1 MSAADVHR
9 MRLPA
14 AVSARATAGAAL
26 VVLAAGAVLA
36 AAVTGTP
43 LPAVPLPGVA
53 AAAARHL
60 RGTWAAVVGTG
71 AAVVAPVAVIGPG
84 APGPAVAALGVGV
97 LAAGLGWWWRQ
108 EVTRLEAELAR
119 ERQRAVSLAVVDD
132 VTGVA
137 NRQGLVLLGEQVLE
151 EVRRRGD
158 SAHALLV
165 EVGAL
170 ADLTRTV
177 GPHADVEVLAA
188 VADALRAGTRGTD
201 VLARW
206 SPDTFVVVGPGS
218 GSAPG
223 ELERR
228 IRLRLVDAPP
238 VPAASWPCRVTVGVG
253 VLEPWD
259 SGTLTDLVG
268 RAAED
273 LSLRRALRAPS
284 APEPPSAPV

>member
-1 MSAADVHR
+1 

-43 LPAVPLPGVA
+43 LPAVPVPGVA

>member
-1 MSAADVHR
+1 

-43 LPAVPLPGVA
+43 LPAVPVPGVA

-60 RGTWAAVVGTG
+60 RETWAAVVGTG